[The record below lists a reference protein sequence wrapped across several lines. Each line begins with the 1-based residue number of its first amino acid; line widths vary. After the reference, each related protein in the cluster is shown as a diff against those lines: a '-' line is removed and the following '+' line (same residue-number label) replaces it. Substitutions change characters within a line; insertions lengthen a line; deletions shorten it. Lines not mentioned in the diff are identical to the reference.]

1 MNSPSLKSTLFNR
14 RTYLVAALGGA
25 ALALVGC
32 DKKPPSYTG
41 IDLTGADFGRNF
53 SLPDT
58 EGRVRTL
65 ESFKGEYV
73 LMFFGFTQ
81 CPDVCPTALGR
92 AVEVQK
98 LLGEDAKRVKVVLVS
113 VDPERD
119 TAQILRDYT
128 AAFDPSF
135 IALRGDVQATTDMA
149 KEYKIHF
156 SKVPAGDSYTMDHT
170 ALTYVLDTQGRLR
183 LALRHEQ
190 SGEQVANDLRTLM
203 EHDRG

>member
-1 MNSPSLKSTLFNR
+1 MNAPFHHSTQFSR
-14 RTYLVAALGGA
+14 RTYLMATLGGA
-25 ALALVGC
+25 AFALTACG
-32 DKKPPSYTG
+32 KKPPSYTG
-41 IDLTGADFGRNF
+41 IDLTGADFGRGF

-92 AVEVQK
+92 AVEVQR
-98 LLGEDAKRVKVVLVS
+98 LLGADAKRVKVLLVS

-119 TAQILRDYT
+119 TPQVLRDYT
-128 AAFDPSF
+128 AAFDPAF
-135 IALRGDVQATTDMA
+135 IALRGDVQSTTEMA
-149 KEYKIHF
+149 KEFKIHF
-156 SKVPAGDSYTMDHT
+156 SKVPIEGSYTMDHT
-170 ALTYVLDTQGRLR
+170 ALTYVLDAQGRLR

-190 SGEQVANDLRTLM
+190 SAEQVANDLRTLM
-203 EHDRG
+203 QDDLG

>member
-25 ALALVGC
+25 ALALAGC
-32 DKKPPSYTG
+32 DKKPPSYTD

-81 CPDVCPTALGR
+81 CPDVCPTARGR

-119 TAQILRDYT
+119 TAQILRNYT

-190 SGEQVANDLRTLM
+190 SAEQVANDLRTLM
-203 EHDRG
+203 EDDRG